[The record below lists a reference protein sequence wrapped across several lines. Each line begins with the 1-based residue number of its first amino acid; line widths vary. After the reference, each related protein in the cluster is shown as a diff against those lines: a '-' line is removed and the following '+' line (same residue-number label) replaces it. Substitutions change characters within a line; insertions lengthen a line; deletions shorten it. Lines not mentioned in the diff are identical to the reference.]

1 MELFIWVDKKIK
13 SFREHKSS
21 QIESLYEALLQ
32 LDLIGGKKTDFLS
45 YINKEHDMKMT
56 KIRKYEFQENRK
68 HDFRVTKFKEAL
80 KEFAMK

>member
-1 MELFIWVDKKIK
+1 MDKKIK
-13 SFREHKSS
+13 SFKEHKSS

-45 YINKEHDMKMT
+45 YINREHNMKMT

-68 HDFRVTKFKEAL
+68 HDFRVTKFKEDL